1 MGQLASSRPQWRS
14 TITVSVDALAARTA
28 ASESRRPTWPKS
40 RPWLLAM
47 VATSTPASLRAVRA
61 DGGARKVKSLGAGVP
76 RSVMAVSRLTTA
88 RSARRRTS
96 ATGPRAVAGSAASRD
111 PMAPSK
117 WTSPPKAMVTGS
129 PVGSRVA
136 PARGA
141 AVVVGRAVVEV
152 EVAAAVVAVVWAA
165 WPGSSPPHALS
176 NSSAARVSE
185 ATTWRRGGIGGWWAG
200 RGTAGS
206 RLGRSGKR
214 RLGSHVVTPPCQGC
228 SAAQAR
234 AVHPGRAHRVAA
246 RGPGRADDPADDV
259 VGPRGHPGRLQEP
272 SEATAR
278 PAQAPP
284 LGRLYLTVPLGVG
297 VQVGDALVAE
307 LPVDVFPGHCYLP
320 RSLNTSE

>member
-1 MGQLASSRPQWRS
+1 
-14 TITVSVDALAARTA
+14 
-28 ASESRRPTWPKS
+28 
-40 RPWLLAM
+40 M
-47 VATSTPASLRAVRA
+47 VATSTPAALRAVRA

-88 RSARRRTS
+88 RSARRRTL
-96 ATGPRAVAGSAASRD
+96 AMGPRVAGLAASRD
-111 PMAPSK
+111 PIAPSK
-117 WTSPPKAMVTGS
+117 WTSPPKARVTGS

-141 AVVVGRAVVEV
+141 AVVVGRAVVEA

-165 WPGSSPPHALS
+165 CPGSSPPPHALS

-185 ATTWRRGGIGGWWAG
+185 ATTWRRWGNGGWWAG

-307 LPVDVFPGHCYLP
+307 LPVDVFPGHGYLL
-320 RSLNTSE
+320 SSQHQ